1 MEIEQLRE
9 IVKLLKDQRLTEIT
23 VCEGEQRITVRQA
36 GPGSTATIAQ
46 RETGEPAAA
55 AERDEGTLAMT
66 APLVGTFYRRP
77 TPEDEPF
84 VAVGGIVEPGDTVC
98 IIEAMK
104 VMNEIKAQAHGR
116 LLRVLPEDGAPVEYG
131 QELAIFERL

>member
-36 GPGSTATIAQ
+36 GPGSTATVAQ
-46 RETGEPAAA
+46 WETGEPAA